1 MLWNLFLKGLVMY
14 KKFISSWKKLRT
26 VWKILIILG
35 ILGFVFLLKVK
46 PWIPTGESSP
56 DKVMAWCDKN
66 DKNIYKIFLLNQIDQ
81 GLVEGHTDQ
90 SEHNIILMANKESGT
105 YVFRVQNHYVYVVR
119 IVDPVDD
126 RYREQ
131 AIGIKEDN
139 DGKVFYTGLSISEM
153 DSIDD
158 NAVEDTSWNDYGYT
172 REFHQDDD

>member
-1 MLWNLFLKGLVMY
+1 
-14 KKFISSWKKLRT
+14 
-26 VWKILIILG
+26 
-35 ILGFVFLLKVK
+35 
-46 PWIPTGESSP
+46 
-56 DKVMAWCDKN
+56 
-66 DKNIYKIFLLNQIDQ
+66 
-81 GLVEGHTDQ
+81 
-90 SEHNIILMANKESGT
+90 MANKESGT